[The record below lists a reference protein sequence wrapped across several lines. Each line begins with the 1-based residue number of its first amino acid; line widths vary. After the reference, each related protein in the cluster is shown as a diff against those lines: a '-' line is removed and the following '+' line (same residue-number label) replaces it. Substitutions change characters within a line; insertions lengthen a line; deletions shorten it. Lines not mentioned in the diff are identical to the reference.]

1 MLWGA
6 KIYNFRLPKI
16 LALPKISGSGGWGQ
30 NCVRSMEVAPIA
42 GCCSLSGRIL
52 KIMNFSGLR
61 DIHDGARWG
70 SALRAGVKVLLGI
83 SLTVDGQTMV
93 LTIGIPT
100 IGPFRSAHVRK
111 LI

>member
-1 MLWGA
+1 MASGK
-6 KIYNFRLPKI
+6 KIWPPDLS
-16 LALPKISGSGGWGQ
+16 A
-30 NCVRSMEVAPIA
+30 APIY
-42 GCCSLSGRIL
+42 
-52 KIMNFSGLR
+52 
-61 DIHDGARWG
+61 DGARWG